1 MPNLRISAI
10 SFLNT
15 APLMWDWNHPP
26 QPANSARAGDPGHG
40 SRPAGFDIAYDVPS
54 TCAEALRSGRAD
66 IGIIPSITYQ
76 TIPDLEVLPGVA
88 IAAKNP
94 VRSILLVSKVPL
106 EDIETVALDTSS
118 RTSVALLNIIF
129 QRWYG
134 GPRASFS
141 MEPAMGPMLARA
153 DAGLLIGDAAL
164 TVKTAG
170 LHAYDLAEV
179 WQQRTGKPFVFAFWA
194 VRSAAARPGLAEVFQ
209 RSRDHGLEPAALDVL
224 AREWGPKLG
233 LSHDDVISY
242 LTRNINY
249 DLDEQNLAGL
259 RLFYQYAAEIGAI
272 EHVREIQFAAGTR
285 VARNC

>member
-15 APLMWDWNHPP
+15 APLMWDWNHG
-26 QPANSARAGDPGHG
+26 ARPE
-40 SRPAGFDIAYDVPS
+40 SFDIVYDVPS
-54 TCAEALRSGRAD
+54 TCAEALRTDRAD

-76 TIPDLEVLPGVA
+76 TIPDLEILPGVA

-106 EDIETVALDTSS
+106 ESIRSVALDTSS
-118 RTSVALLNIIF
+118 RTSVALLRIIF
-129 QRWYG
+129 EKWYG
-134 GPRASFS
+134 GPRESFA

-164 TVKTAG
+164 TVKPEG
-170 LHAYDLAEV
+170 LHTYDLAEI

-194 VRSAAARPGLAEVFQ
+194 VRAAVARSGLAEVFQ
-209 RSRDHGLEPAALDVL
+209 RSRDHGLQPASLDVI
-224 AREWGPKLG
+224 AREWGPKLR
-233 LSHDDVISY
+233 LSHDDVIRY
-242 LTRNINY
+242 LTHNINY
-249 DLDEQNLAGL
+249 DLDDANLAGL

-272 EHVREIQFAAGTR
+272 ETVKDLRFSGSDQRFPAFISG
-285 VARNC
+285 

>member
-15 APLMWDWNHPP
+15 APLMWDWNHGAAPT
-26 QPANSARAGDPGHG
+26 
-40 SRPAGFDIAYDVPS
+40 GFDIAYDVPS
-54 TCAEALRSGRAD
+54 TCAEALRTGRAD

-76 TIPDLEVLPGVA
+76 IIPELEVLPGVA

-94 VRSILLVSKVPL
+94 VRSILLASKVPI
-106 EDIETVALDTSS
+106 EDIRTVALDTSS
-118 RTSVALLNIIF
+118 RTSVALLNILF
-129 QRWYG
+129 QKWHG
-134 GPRASFS
+134 GARQSFA
-141 MEPAMGPMLARA
+141 MEPALGPMLARA

-164 TVKTAG
+164 TVKTTG
-170 LHAYDLAEV
+170 LHAYDLAEL

-194 VRSAAARPGLAEVFQ
+194 VRSSAARPGLAEIFQ

-233 LSHDDVISY
+233 LSRDDVISY

-259 RLFYQYAAEIGAI
+259 RLFYRYAAEIGAI
-272 EHVREIQFAAGTR
+272 EQIEELRFSGELRAVKQE
-285 VARNC
+285 

>member
-15 APLMWDWNHPP
+15 APLMWDWNHG
-26 QPANSARAGDPGHG
+26 AA
-40 SRPAGFDIAYDVPS
+40 PAGFDIVYDVPS

-88 IAAKNP
+88 IAARKP

-106 EDIETVALDTSS
+106 EKVRSVALDTSS
-118 RTSVALLNIIF
+118 RTSVALLSIIF
-129 QRWYG
+129 QKWYG
-134 GPRASFS
+134 GPRPSFA
-141 MEPAMGPMLARA
+141 MEPALGPMLARA
-153 DAGLLIGDAAL
+153 DAGLLIGDPAL
-164 TVKTAG
+164 TLKTEG
-170 LHAYDLAEV
+170 LHAYDLAEI

-194 VRSAAARPGLAEVFQ
+194 VRAAAARPGLAEVFQ

-224 AREWGPKLG
+224 AREWGPRLG
-233 LSHDDVISY
+233 LSHAGVISY

-249 DLDEQNLAGL
+249 ELDEENLSGL

-272 EHVREIQFAAGTR
+272 PQLKEIRFAGESRA
-285 VARNC
+285 AKNC